1 MISEAHEPS
10 DVCRPMIFTLPHV
23 LCPSL
28 DFAGLRFLAKRTE
41 KALER
46 RRTRNLE
53 LWCEA
58 YER

>member
-1 MISEAHEPS
+1 MISEAHEPPS
-10 DVCRPMIFTLPHV
+10 VCSPLIFTLPHA

-28 DFAGLRFLAKRTE
+28 GSLRLRFWVKRTE